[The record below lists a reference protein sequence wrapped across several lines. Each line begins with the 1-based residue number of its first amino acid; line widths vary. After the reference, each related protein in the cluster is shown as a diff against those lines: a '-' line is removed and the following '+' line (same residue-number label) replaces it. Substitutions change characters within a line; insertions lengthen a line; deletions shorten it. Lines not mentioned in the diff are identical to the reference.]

1 MGFFSKCDQIR
12 RKLQIWTHL
21 LEKCFMENFI
31 FRVMIVGV
39 RSIPVDLRLYFQY
52 FDTFY
57 NNFEACL

>member
-1 MGFFSKCDQIR
+1 MGFFSKSDQIR
-12 RKLQIWTHL
+12 RKLRIWTHV
-21 LEKCFMENFI
+21 LEKRFMENFI